1 MKNRKVEV
9 MPIVSSSLSI
19 WSFPVL
25 RPTFFYDD
33 LKFWE
38 CLEGGEGNNRTLA
51 EGRRKKEER
60 RRKKE
65 EGRRKKEEGR
75 RKKEEGRRKKEEG
88 RRKKEEGRD
97 KINGLVI
104 KNLNYCRGCYIW
116 GKGGVSHRVPEGG
129 STTRSNRVSIKILP
143 RKKGDLLI

>member
-19 WSFPVL
+19 WSFPVS

-51 EGRRKKEER
+51 EGRKKKEEGR
-60 RRKKE
+60 REKE

-75 RKKEEGRRKKEEG
+75 RKKEEGS
-88 RRKKEEGRD
+88 D

-116 GKGGVSHRVPEGG
+116 GKGGVSHRVPEAD
-129 STTRSNRVSIKILP
+129 SATRSDRKIDP
-143 RKKGDLLI
+143 QKKGGLFI